1 METRQKGSIG
11 RPRGFDAD
19 EALEKAMRVF
29 WEQGYEGAS
38 LTDLTGA
45 MGITRT
51 SMYAAFGNKE
61 DLFRKALERYEE
73 GPASY
78 VARALRE
85 PTAREVA
92 TAFLKGAVQVSTRP
106 DCPSGCLG
114 VQGSLVAGET
124 GRSARDLLADWR
136 EGGVAQLRDRFRQ
149 AVDDGDL
156 PPGTD
161 PLHIARYLMTFA
173 NGISVQ
179 ATGGATRED
188 LQRVADTAL
197 RAWPPA

>member
-1 METRQKGSIG
+1 
-11 RPRGFDAD
+11 
-19 EALEKAMRVF
+19 
-29 WEQGYEGAS
+29 
-38 LTDLTGA
+38 
-45 MGITRT
+45 
-51 SMYAAFGNKE
+51 
-61 DLFRKALERYEE
+61 
-73 GPASY
+73 
-78 VARALRE
+78 

-92 TAFLKGAVQVSTRP
+92 TAFLKGALQVSTRP

-114 VQGSLVAGET
+114 VQGSLAAGET

-156 PPGTD
+156 PPDTD

-188 LQRVADTAL
+188 LQRVAETAL
-197 RAWPPA
+197 RTWPPA